1 MGHCPPGVACLR
13 LQTHSGR
20 QRAHEGAHWSI
31 NEAEVP
37 PARRPGCGFGRTS
50 DTASRDAVGLL
61 KVARDGE
68 HKAAHQREP
77 RMRSQH
83 FLGQVAVNRAQG
95 IEAASNP

>member
-50 DTASRDAVGLL
+50 DTASRMRLASSRLPEM
-61 KVARDGE
+61 ASTR
-68 HKAAHQREP
+68 QRT
-77 RMRSQH
+77 SAS
-83 FLGQVAVNRAQG
+83 LGC
-95 IEAASNP
+95 AASTSSVK